1 MDVSVDCALFGFDG
15 ETLQLL
21 LIQQRTDGE
30 GGLQQQ
36 DLQMALPGNIVQ
48 EHESLTEAAGVALQQ
63 LTGLSKVYLKQFHA
77 FGDPRRVQDA
87 KDKRWLQTFREFP
100 DRRVITVAYFGL
112 VSLHDHAPKAASF
125 AGEAKWVDVNHL
137 PSLAFD
143 HDEIANMA
151 LATLRAQLDSQHMA
165 FEMLPEKFTLREL
178 QLLHEVVWNRKLDK
192 RNFRKNV
199 KRMDHVVGLNE
210 KEQGVLHKPAQL
222 FTYDSESSEQVKS
235 SKASS

>member
-1 MDVSVDCALFGFDG
+1 MYKR
-15 ETLQLL
+15 Q
-21 LIQQRTDGE
+21 
-30 GGLQQQ
+30 
-36 DLQMALPGNIVQ
+36 
-48 EHESLTEAAGVALQQ
+48 
-63 LTGLSKVYLKQFHA
+63 VYLKQFHA
-77 FGDPRRVQDA
+77 FGDPSRVQDA

-112 VSLHDHAPKAASF
+112 VSLHDHAPQAASF
-125 AGEAKWVDVNHL
+125 AGEAKWVDVNLL

-151 LATLRAQLDSQHMA
+151 LATLRDQLDSQHMA

-222 FTYDSESSEQVKS
+222 FTYDSESSEQVES
-235 SKASS
+235 TKASS